1 MQGLLTH
8 YAAFFRLPGIP
19 RLLAT
24 ALVARMPVGMMSLA
38 LLMHLRELS
47 GSFAFAGGI
56 VGTYF
61 IAMAVSAPIQ
71 GRLADRYGPRGI
83 VIVTGTVQPIA
94 LGLLLFAEPLHLSL
108 AAIAPVAVIAGAFVP
123 PISVLTRTLWRH
135 RFESADD
142 RRTAFAVD
150 SVLIEINF
158 TLGPALVGLAL
169 LLGTPAM
176 AFGLTWVISACAAPL
191 FVLSGAHR
199 YWKYS
204 PGEAHHLLGPLTEPR
219 LLIAYAASAA
229 LTFSFGMLEVGYP
242 GFAARAGMPA
252 FGGALLAICSIGS
265 ALGGVAYG
273 GMQFALP
280 LERQLPRLLLL
291 LAVPFGAHALATSAW
306 VLAPLAFVA
315 GLMIAPALTALSLL
329 VTRYAPARYAT
340 EAFTWMSTCI
350 VSGVGAGMAVGG
362 QLVEAVG
369 PWGAFASAAAA
380 GVVAAL
386 VSLPLQRSHAAPAE

>member
-1 MQGLLTH
+1 MRGFLTH
-8 YAAFFRLPGIP
+8 YATFFRLPGVS

-61 IAMAVSAPIQ
+61 VAMAASAPVE
-71 GRLADRYGPRGI
+71 GRLADRYGPRG
-83 VIVTGTVQPIA
+83 VLIVTGLVQPVA
-94 LGLLLFAEPLHLSL
+94 LGLLLFAEPLHLAL
-108 AAIAPVAVIAGAFVP
+108 AAIAPPAVIAGASSP

-135 RFESADD
+135 RFEQPDE

-158 TLGPALVGLAL
+158 TLGPALVGLIL
-169 LLGTPAM
+169 LLGTPM
-176 AFGLTWVISACAAPL
+176 LAFGATWVVAASAAPL
-191 FVLSGAHR
+191 FFLCGAPR
-199 YWKYS
+199 YWKRS
-204 PGEAHHLLGPLTEPR
+204 PAEAHHLLGPLTEPR
-219 LLIAYAASAA
+219 LLIVYATSSA

-242 GFAARAGMPA
+242 GFAARAGIPA
-252 FGGALLAICSIGS
+252 LGGALLAICSIGS

-273 GMQFALP
+273 GMHFALP
-280 LERQLPRLLLL
+280 LEKQLPRLLLL
-291 LAVPFGAHALATSAW
+291 LAIPFGAHALANSAW
-306 VLAPLAFVA
+306 ILAPLALVA

-329 VTRYAPARYAT
+329 VTQYAPARYAT

-362 QLVEAVG
+362 QLIEAVG
-369 PWGAFASAAAA
+369 PWGAFACAAAA
-380 GVVAAL
+380 GVVAAV
-386 VSLPLQRSHAAPAE
+386 VSLPLQRS